1 MSTDEPIDSRDSRAT
16 RALEPSDDRIDG
28 GGGISCEAFSCEALS
43 ERRASSVEEAA
54 EAATVEGVAA
64 EARPSCA
71 RAGRVAARLEGA
83 LQMYTHRGRGW
94 RTDGRECRRQARGRG
109 WSRRRWRD
117 RGASPR
123 MDEASRL
130 DLGGDR
136 FRLRGAGVG

>member
-83 LQMYTHRGRGW
+83 LLVDVHAQREGME
-94 RTDGRECRRQARGRG
+94 DGRERVSSAPGARARMVATTVERPGRFSTDG
-109 WSRRRWRD
+109 
-117 RGASPR
+117 
-123 MDEASRL
+123 
-130 DLGGDR
+130 
-136 FRLRGAGVG
+136 